1 MANGERTSD
10 SKECVCRDLTA
21 GFTLIELLVVIAII
35 AILAALLLPAL
46 AAAKDKAQRI
56 ACANNYRQLG
66 FGIHMY
72 ANDNQDSMP
81 DCNWG
86 NDYPGWLYTPSAGN
100 PPNMTTAPYNSNP
113 TLAYEGG
120 QVWSYVRSMKIYWC
134 PKDMTNVTLNSYWTK
149 RQNKQSTYIMNGAVN
164 GFGALGARAYK
175 ISQFNPTA
183 YCMWEPDEP
192 NYYVFYPGQSCYN
205 DGSSYPSQG
214 EGLGR
219 LHGKRGGNLLGF
231 DAHLQYVS
239 YEYFNL
245 ERLNFPGLLH
255 CVPGSKSG
263 D

>member
-1 MANGERTSD
+1 MMTEERATD
-10 SKECVCRDLTA
+10 RTRCGRPELIA
-21 GFTLIELLVVIAII
+21 AFTLIELLVVIAII

-56 ACANNYRQLG
+56 VCANNYKQLG
-66 FGIHMY
+66 YGFHMY
-72 ANDNQDSMP
+72 ANENQDSMP

-86 NDYPGWLYTPSAGN
+86 NDYPGWLYTPVAGN
-100 PPNMTTAPYNSNP
+100 PPNMTAAPYNANP

-120 QVWSYVRSMKIYWC
+120 QIWQYVKNRGVYWC
-134 PKDMTNVTLNSYWTK
+134 PKDVTNATLNSYWSK

-164 GFGALGARAYK
+164 GYGALGARAYK
-175 ISQFNPTA
+175 LSQFNPIA

-192 NYYVFYPGQSCYN
+192 NYYTYYPGQSCYN
-205 DGSSYPSQG
+205 DASSYPSQG

-219 LHGKRGGNLLGF
+219 LHGKRGGNMLGF
-231 DAHLQYVS
+231 DAHLQSVT
-239 YEYFNL
+239 YEYFNK

-255 CVPGSKSG
+255 CVPGSKTG